1 MFNCIVYAGLSDV
14 PGSKS
19 LQGRLDDSGTLHM
32 DGYSH
37 RVHVFA
43 SEKVDHSYS

>member
-1 MFNCIVYAGLSDV
+1 MFNCTVHAALSYV

-19 LQGRLDDSGTLHM
+19 LQGRLDDSGTLPT

-37 RVHVFA
+37 RVRVFA
-43 SEKVDHSYS
+43 AEKVDYSYS

>member
-1 MFNCIVYAGLSDV
+1 MFNCIAYAGLSDV

-19 LQGRLDDSGTLHM
+19 LQGRLDDSGNLPM

-37 RVHVFA
+37 RVRVFA
-43 SEKVDHSYS
+43 AEKVDYSYS

>member
-1 MFNCIVYAGLSDV
+1 MFYCSVNAALSYV

-19 LQGRLDDSGTLHM
+19 LQGRLDDSWTLPI

-37 RVHVFA
+37 LERAFA
-43 SEKVDHSYS
+43 AEKVDYSYS

>member
-1 MFNCIVYAGLSDV
+1 MFYGIIYAGLSDV

-19 LQGRLDDSGTLHM
+19 LQGRLDDAGTLPM

-37 RVHVFA
+37 RVRVFA
-43 SEKVDHSYS
+43 AEKVD

>member
-1 MFNCIVYAGLSDV
+1 MFYCTVYAPLSDV

-19 LQGRLDDSGTLHM
+19 LQSRLDDCGTLPM

-37 RVHVFA
+37 RVRVFA
-43 SEKVDHSYS
+43 AEKVDYSYS

>member
-1 MFNCIVYAGLSDV
+1 MFYCTVYASLSNV

-37 RVHVFA
+37 RVRVFA
-43 SEKVDHSYS
+43 AEKVD

>member
-1 MFNCIVYAGLSDV
+1 MFYSIVYAALSNV

-19 LQGRLDDSGTLHM
+19 LQGRLDDSGTLPM

-37 RVHVFA
+37 RVRVFA
-43 SEKVDHSYS
+43 AEKTDYSYS